1 MLKIIALV
9 GFAAAL
15 AFAPVAAVAQGAT
28 GYGTYGP
35 QQGTSTFDRA
45 WNASHLSKTY
55 AYTTSRF
62 PRHHYG
68 ACRDRGRRHGCDSL
82 HHQWSG

>member
-9 GFAAAL
+9 GFAAPL

-55 AYTTSRF
+55 AYTTSSW
-62 PRHHYG
+62 PRHHHYYYG
-68 ACRDRGRRHGCDSL
+68 PRH
-82 HHQWSG
+82 HVYHNW